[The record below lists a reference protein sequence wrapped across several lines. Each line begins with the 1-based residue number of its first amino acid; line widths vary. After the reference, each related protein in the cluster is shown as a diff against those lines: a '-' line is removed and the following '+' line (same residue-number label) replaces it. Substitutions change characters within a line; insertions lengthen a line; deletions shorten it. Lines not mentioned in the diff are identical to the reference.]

1 MNMIHEKQKQ
11 LHCFVS
17 GCRGVGDLKVPKKET
32 SHVLDIYLKQNGKKK
47 RIISRKE
54 YLFTVKHSNP
64 MKFTFIIQNM

>member
-47 RIISRKE
+47 KN
-54 YLFTVKHSNP
+54 YL
-64 MKFTFIIQNM
+64 